1 MTDPI
6 ELGTRRQQ
14 VDVRAKTV
22 ESLVDALQE
31 RISDGEFGVGSWIRQ
46 ERLAEE
52 YGVSRMPI
60 REALHRLQALGVV
73 EIVANRG
80 ARVQLPSMRDIAE
93 AYEVRGVLEGH
104 AAYRAARACTQAD
117 IDRLHQAGDWFDEAA
132 AKARAGS
139 KAAAKD
145 LWYKA
150 NELFHSTVIE
160 AAGNAQLSTSISAL
174 HHRMPRNLTWSAL
187 GGDPRL
193 LANNA
198 AEHRKI
204 AEAIENRDAQS
215 ARELTIEHSA
225 QARELVEIHVQRGNP
240 QP

>member
-1 MTDPI
+1 MTQPI
-6 ELGTRRQQ
+6 DIGSRRQQ
-14 VDVRAKTV
+14 LEGRAKTV

-73 EIVANRG
+73 EIIANRG
-80 ARVQLPSMRDIAE
+80 ARVQMPSMRDIAE

-104 AAYRAARACTQAD
+104 AAYRAARSSTQAD
-117 IDRLHQAGDWFDEAA
+117 IDNLHQAVKWFNDAVG
-132 AKARAGS
+132 KARSGS
-139 KAAAKD
+139 KTAAKD

-150 NELFHSTVIE
+150 NELFHATVIQ
-160 AAGNAQLSTSISAL
+160 AAGNSQLSASISAL
-174 HHRMPRNLTWSAL
+174 HHRMPRNLTWAAL

-193 LANNA
+193 LADNA
-198 AEHRKI
+198 QEHMRI
-204 AEAIENRDAQS
+204 AEAIETRNAEV
-215 ARELTIEHSA
+215 ARQLTVEHSA
-225 QARELVEIHVQRGNP
+225 HARELVEIHVMSRP
-240 QP
+240 RS